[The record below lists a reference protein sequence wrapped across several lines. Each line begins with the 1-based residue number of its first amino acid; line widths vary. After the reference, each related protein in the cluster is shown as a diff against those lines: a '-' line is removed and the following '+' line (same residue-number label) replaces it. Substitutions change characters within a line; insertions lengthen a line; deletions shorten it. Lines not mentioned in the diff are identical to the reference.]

1 LYLRKAKDLL
11 TRMKHHFKPKFYR
24 SGFTLIE
31 LLVVIAIIAILAS
44 LLSPALGKAKS
55 KARQIECLN
64 NLRQLTLALQMYAD
78 DFNDS
83 IPTRTSTSANWIK
96 TLKPYYSDPDVLKC
110 PADGPTAK
118 SSYLINGFNDWFAV
132 RLGPEE
138 FEQFKEWR
146 GGATLRLTVIPNPS
160 DTVIFGEK
168 YKDSPH
174 NHMDFYQGEGN
185 DFEEIN
191 QAKHRAANQSKESGG
206 SNYAFVDGSVRFMK
220 YGTTMAP
227 ENLWAVTEQWRKA
240 PPQSTGQ

>member
-1 LYLRKAKDLL
+1 
-11 TRMKHHFKPKFYR
+11 MKYHFKPICSR

-78 DFNDS
+78 DFSDS

-132 RLGPEE
+132 RLDPEE

-174 NHMDFYQGEGN
+174 NHMDFYQG
-185 DFEEIN
+185 
-191 QAKHRAANQSKESGG
+191 
-206 SNYAFVDGSVRFMK
+206 
-220 YGTTMAP
+220 
-227 ENLWAVTEQWRKA
+227 
-240 PPQSTGQ
+240 

>member
-1 LYLRKAKDLL
+1 
-11 TRMKHHFKPKFYR
+11 MKHHFKPKFYR

-138 FEQFKEWR
+138 FEQF
-146 GGATLRLTVIPNPS
+146 
-160 DTVIFGEK
+160 
-168 YKDSPH
+168 
-174 NHMDFYQGEGN
+174 
-185 DFEEIN
+185 
-191 QAKHRAANQSKESGG
+191 
-206 SNYAFVDGSVRFMK
+206 
-220 YGTTMAP
+220 
-227 ENLWAVTEQWRKA
+227 
-240 PPQSTGQ
+240 